1 MCVHKTQPQH
11 PMAPPI
17 LIFIAAPLS
26 PTEIAMPRDA
36 AGLNDGLEDWHEF
49 GRNFLVEDFTP
60 DRIEFDMTSESEEV
74 SVGETAAIDIKLLHE
89 AAMRAGRDKI
99 VKRPVISSWTA
110 LLGYVRVALANE
122 PREQFR
128 VLFLEGN
135 WLKS

>member
-49 GRNFLVEDFTP
+49 GRNGEFVSDNFLGAPLESPNVLAEHDPEGLEQTTNLVLEP
-60 DRIEFDMTSESEEV
+60 NPHAHQGIAGSQQRPSKTSAMALKIAPV
-74 SVGETAAIDIKLLHE
+74 TAA
-89 AAMRAGRDKI
+89 R
-99 VKRPVISSWTA
+99 TA
-110 LLGYVRVALANE
+110 HTTSIC
-122 PREQFR
+122 PT
-128 VLFLEGN
+128 
-135 WLKS
+135 